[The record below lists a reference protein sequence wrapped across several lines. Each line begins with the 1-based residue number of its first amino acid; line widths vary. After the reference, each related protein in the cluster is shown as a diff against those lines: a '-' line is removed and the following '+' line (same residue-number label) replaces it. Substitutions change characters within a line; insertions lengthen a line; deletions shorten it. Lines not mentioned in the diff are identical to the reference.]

1 MTGSYKYG
9 SGDYSHPSDINDKMR
24 VALLICCHLYKHE
37 AEQSKIENNNCFF
50 YFTDFL
56 LLRPKLNST
65 PRFSSHLKMNASS
78 GSIGNVDNS
87 ILKQ

>member
-1 MTGSYKYG
+1 MIKYVF
-9 SGDYSHPSDINDKMR
+9 SHPFRHYDKIR

-37 AEQSKIENNNCFF
+37 AEQSKIEKIIIFF

-65 PRFSSHLKMNASS
+65 PRFSSHLKVNASS